1 MELEKWRKEIYGCQR
16 CGWCKASTY
25 LDQGIEKICPVR
37 EYYSDGFWEHFFSR
51 GKMAIARGVLENRF
65 PLTDDLAEAIYM
77 CSTCGNCEVHC
88 SRNYAYYTLKFID
101 HKNNRNV
108 EIIEALRALLVEKG
122 YGPMKNQLLLTQSV
136 EVNGNPWQ
144 QPKTTRTRWTR
155 KLKIKDLNKEKAR
168 YLYFVGCTFAYD
180 NNINFVPP
188 KAVGLLNAANVDFGI
203 LGTQEKCCGSILK
216 RTGSKKLFVKLAK
229 ENIEQLNSLGIE
241 ALITN
246 CAGCYKTIRNDYP
259 EVGKL
264 NFKVMHVTELYEQLI
279 QEGKLKFKKEIAK
292 RVTYHDPCHL
302 GKHSDFY
309 DPPRNVLK
317 SIPGIDLVEMYPT
330 REHGFCCGG
339 GGGLASG
346 FRDLA
351 TKVGVAKLKKALETG
366 ADILSSACPF
376 CYQNFL
382 VALGNMEAKITFKD
396 VTELLAD
403 SVIGS

>member
-1 MELEKWRKEIYGCQR
+1 M
-16 CGWCKASTY
+16 
-25 LDQGIEKICPVR
+25 
-37 EYYSDGFWEHFFSR
+37 
-51 GKMAIARGVLENRF
+51 IARGILEGKFEITNE
-65 PLTDDLAEAIYM
+65 LAEAMYM
-77 CSTCGNCEVHC
+77 CTTCGNCQIHC
-88 SRNYAYYTLKFID
+88 GRNYSYYVARFLD
-101 HKNNRNV
+101 DKNLRNV
-108 EIIEALRALLVEKG
+108 DVFEAFRADLVEKG
-122 YGPMKNQLLLTQSV
+122 YGPMKNQLALTKSL
-136 EVNGNPWQ
+136 EVNGNPWG
-144 QPKTTRTRWTR
+144 QPKSARTRWMR
-155 KLKIKDLNKEKAR
+155 KSKIKDLNKEKAK

-180 NNINFVPP
+180 NNINSVPS
-188 KAVGLLNAANVDFGI
+188 KAVDLLKAANVDFGI

-216 RTGSKKLFVKLAK
+216 RTGSREQFVKLAK
-229 ENIEQLNSLGIE
+229 ENIEQLNSLGVE

-259 EVGKL
+259 EIGKL

-279 QEGKLKFKKEIAK
+279 KEGKLKFKKEIAK

-302 GKHSDFY
+302 GKHSDVY
-309 DPPRNVLK
+309 DPPRNVLR

-351 TKVGVAKLKKALETG
+351 TKVGVSKLKKAVETG

-382 VALGNMEAKITFKD
+382 VALGNTENKIIFKD

-403 SVIGS
+403 SVIGG

>member
-1 MELEKWRKEIYGCQR
+1 
-16 CGWCKASTY
+16 
-25 LDQGIEKICPVR
+25 
-37 EYYSDGFWEHFFSR
+37 
-51 GKMAIARGVLENRF
+51 
-65 PLTDDLAEAIYM
+65 
-77 CSTCGNCEVHC
+77 
-88 SRNYAYYTLKFID
+88 
-101 HKNNRNV
+101 
-108 EIIEALRALLVEKG
+108 
-122 YGPMKNQLLLTQSV
+122 
-136 EVNGNPWQ
+136 
-144 QPKTTRTRWTR
+144 
-155 KLKIKDLNKEKAR
+155 
-168 YLYFVGCTFAYD
+168 
-180 NNINFVPP
+180 
-188 KAVGLLNAANVDFGI
+188 
-203 LGTQEKCCGSILK
+203 
-216 RTGSKKLFVKLAK
+216 LAK

-279 QEGKLKFKKEIAK
+279 NEGKLRFKKEIAK

-309 DPPRNVLK
+309 DPPRNVVK
-317 SIPGIDLVEMYPT
+317 SIPGINLIEMYPT

-351 TKVGVAKLKKALETG
+351 TKVGMAKLKKALQTG
-366 ADILSSACPF
+366 ADILSSTCPF

-382 VALGNMEAKITFKD
+382 VALGNIEAKITFKD

-403 SVIGS
+403 SVSGS